1 MSVLNLSELI
11 PERDTLDMGNGVNLE
26 FISRAEMD
34 VEDLAKMQKMRR
46 STVDAQKRLEKAET
60 EQAALAAAK
69 KVNDVL
75 GDLLQLIIPDLTDD
89 QLAALRM
96 GQRGQIITWWTE
108 RHKEAD
114 AVLDPN
120 GVGAAGPPAA
130 N

>member
-1 MSVLNLSELI
+1 
-11 PERDTLDMGNGVNLE
+11 MGNGVNLE